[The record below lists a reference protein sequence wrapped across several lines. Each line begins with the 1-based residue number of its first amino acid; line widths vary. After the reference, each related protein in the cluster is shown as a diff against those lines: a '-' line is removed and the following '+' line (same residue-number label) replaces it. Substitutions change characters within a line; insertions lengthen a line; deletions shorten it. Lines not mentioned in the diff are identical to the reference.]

1 MSNFMHFQGKR
12 LHLFFLQREALKKSV
27 CNFILILIIC
37 LHYSSLGLLFTLLTT
52 ITFIRFNRTPIIMA
66 SGRELCYVLLLGNVL
81 YMFHR
86 GQSPSYGNMVVNDDV
101 DVYDD
106 NYDNDNDNSSGNNDG
121 KDDNNKLNYIE
132 IVSLFLNI
140 INSN

>member
-1 MSNFMHFQGKR
+1 
-12 LHLFFLQREALKKSV
+12 
-27 CNFILILIIC
+27 
-37 LHYSSLGLLFTLLTT
+37 
-52 ITFIRFNRTPIIMA
+52 
-66 SGRELCYVLLLGNVL
+66 
-81 YMFHR
+81 
-86 GQSPSYGNMVVNDDV
+86 MVVNDDV